1 MHKTKLLMTIVLM
14 ASIIFTILTG
24 CASTNDAHDKA
35 STGSVSQTA
44 SVNTAGDTVLF
55 KDQVTISYASWDI
68 DKYMAAAASD
78 AVFQAITKKLNVVIK
93 PIGLTYDDYTQKIQM
108 WAASGNLPDVFSIDA
123 VGTQFYRNWINQ
135 NIIRPLPI
143 DLSKYPN
150 LQRYLDTSDIKG
162 LMEEGRYYCIP
173 RKTYPT
179 LAYNAVDRLVEYRWD
194 LAQEA
199 GITKEPET
207 WDEFEAMLEAIVKK
221 DPEGK
226 KIAGFTCV
234 NIKQIG
240 GFFWLFSN
248 PAAISDGSGTD
259 YKWIKE
265 DGRSIPA
272 IFSKNALPSLQN
284 MRNMYDRGLIDKD
297 LALTKGDQGYDK
309 FVSGK
314 IAALLHGGGYTTT
327 NQKIIIDRWKKVNPD
342 KNYADCVRSLKPLKS
357 SDGNAYHATFKT
369 YWSESYFN
377 AKMDDSK
384 LDRIMGLYDFL
395 VSDDGHDYLR
405 YGIKGVDYTKS
416 GDKYTVLLNPTISV
430 ADKYKAMPL
439 FKEMAEWDQGF
450 PYDNPDAPA
459 LDPVIRQ
466 TAANYIKYIKE
477 NTRIPEFDIRLT
489 YLSTPAKAKFSIMD
503 YEDMVKV
510 LLSKEPVA
518 KIWGE
523 ITDGYRAEGLDK
535 VIGEVNVKAKE
546 MGIN

>member
-108 WAASGNLPDVFSIDA
+108 WAASGNLPDVFSTDA

-265 DGRSIPA
+265 DGRFIPA

-342 KNYADCVRSLKPLKS
+342 KNYADCVRPLKPLKS

-395 VSDDGHDYLR
+395 VSDEGHDYLR

-430 ADKYKAMPL
+430 VDKYKAMPL

-489 YLSTPAKAKFSIMD
+489 CLSTPAKDKFSIMD

>member
-108 WAASGNLPDVFSIDA
+108 WAASGNLPDVFSTDA

-265 DGRSIPA
+265 DGRFIPA

-314 IAALLHGGGYTTT
+314 IAALLYGGGYTTT

-342 KNYADCVRSLKPLKS
+342 KNYADCVRPLKPLKS

-395 VSDDGHDYLR
+395 VSDEGHDYLR

-430 ADKYKAMPL
+430 VDKYKAMPL

-489 YLSTPAKAKFSIMD
+489 CLSTPAKDKFSIMD

>member
-265 DGRSIPA
+265 DGRFIPA

-314 IAALLHGGGYTTT
+314 IAALLHGGGHTTT

-395 VSDDGHDYLR
+395 VSDEGHDYLR

-489 YLSTPAKAKFSIMD
+489 YLSTPAKDKFSIMD